1 MTLGQMPGI
10 ARVMPDGRRLIMD
23 KKKRIPEN
31 QNITPQKKN

>member
-23 KKKRIPEN
+23 KKKKNSRKSKYYS
-31 QNITPQKKN
+31 TKKN